1 MLMLLKRVEP
11 PPLPKVSRP
20 AHHFLTDRSFMQSP
34 FEKRKKK
41 IMNKRNQETKR
52 KGGER

>member
-11 PPLPKVSRP
+11 PPLLKVSRQ
-20 AHHFLTDRSFMQSP
+20 AHHLLTDRSFIHSP
-34 FEKRKKK
+34 FEKEKK

-52 KGGER
+52 KGDEQ